1 MKTVHLL
8 PWQKTLCVVLL
19 FAFVFGLFVLGASQT
34 AHAESGNNDSDTAPT
49 SFEDR
54 TQAQDSGSD
63 LSSDSAVRTTPNL
76 AGLELSP
83 ADLYEQNVNST
94 VGITISARTTS
105 RYGYGYTYEASG
117 SGFIISEDGYILT
130 NYHVISGYDKV
141 TVATYN
147 GDTYEASVV
156 GYDESNDIAVLK
168 IEADGLQPVTLGD
181 SDSLRVGETVYA
193 IGNPLGEL
201 TFSLTGGI
209 VSALSRNIQTESGSS
224 MSLIQTDCAI
234 NSGNSGGA
242 LFNTRG
248 EVIGITNAKYSASG
262 YQEAEIDN
270 IGFAIPIN
278 SVKRIVSSI
287 IENGYVLKP
296 YIGISV
302 SPLSSETANI
312 TGLKAGAVVQDVTD
326 GAPADEAGLQ
336 VNDVIVQ
343 VDEQNIKDS
352 SDLVQIISAADP
364 GDVLTFHVYRQGQEI
379 ELQVEIGSRTESALK
394 NEEAAAEEAAQQEEP
409 QNQQPKGEAGNE
421 FGHGYGN
428 ENQNDGQGVQGWDDE
443 SMYDFFK
450 YFFGY

>member
-1 MKTVHLL
+1 MKTAPLSSHSAL
-8 PWQKTLCVVLL
+8 WKVLSIVLIIALILGAVL
-19 FAFVFGLFVLGASQT
+19 FGASQK
-34 AHAESGNNDSDTAPT
+34 AHADFDYEAESTAA
-49 SFEDR
+49 EADDAR
-54 TQAQDSGSD
+54 AALD
-63 LSSDSAVRTTPNL
+63 ARVTTPS
-76 AGLELSP
+76 AELSP

-105 RYGYGYTYEASG
+105 RYGYGYTYQASG

-130 NYHVISGYDKV
+130 NYHVIDGYDTV
-141 TVATYN
+141 TVATY
-147 GDTYEASVV
+147 DDETYEAAVV

-168 IEADGLQPVTLGD
+168 IDAEGLDPVTLGD
-181 SDSLRVGETVYA
+181 SDAVRVGETVYA

-209 VSALSRNIQTESGSS
+209 ISALARNIQTESGTS

-262 YQEAEIDN
+262 SQEAEIDN

-296 YIGISV
+296 YIGIMV
-302 SPLSSETANI
+302 SPLSDETASV
-312 TGLKAGAVVQDVTD
+312 TGLKYGAVVMDVTE

-343 VDEQNIKDS
+343 VDNKNIKDS
-352 SDLVQIISAADP
+352 NDLVQVIAATEP
-364 GDVLTFHVYRQGQEI
+364 GDVLTFHVYRQGNEI
-379 ELQVEIGSRTESALK
+379 TLDVEIGSKTESALK
-394 NEEAAAEEAAQQEEP
+394 NEEAAAAAEEAEQSSSQP
-409 QNQQPKGEAGNE
+409 NQRPGRRDENSQGNDY
-421 FGHGYGN
+421 GYGYGYGD
-428 ENQNDGQGVQGWDDE
+428 DGSQSMQGWDED
-443 SMYDFFK
+443 SMYQFFQ
-450 YFFGY
+450 YFFGN